1 MVKYKKMT
9 IAYTDEPP
17 EFQRFLL
24 EMNLTGKLIGHKL
37 YYFPEIGSTND
48 EAYSLGVAGAPEGTV
63 VVADSQTKGK
73 GRMARVWHSPA
84 GSNIYTSLILRPN
97 LKPAD
102 APQIS
107 LVAGVAVA
115 ELLEQYCSG
124 RVELKWPNDVL
135 VAGKKICGILAQM
148 KTAGEDV
155 DFVVVGIGINVN
167 IRPDQFPMEIHDI
180 VMSLSSETGREI
192 NRNDLLIDLYE
203 NFTKWYK
210 KLLQNGFAA
219 IKERWLD
226 LAPMIGQDVQIMFQ
240 NEKII
245 GKALDLA
252 DDGSLIVLTTPGN
265 EKLKISAGDATI
277 LNKGLQSFVPPKV

>member
-1 MVKYKKMT
+1 MA
-9 IAYTDEPP
+9 IAYTDKPP
-17 EFQRFLL
+17 EFQKVIL

-48 EAYSLGVAGAPEGTV
+48 EAYSLGIAGAPEGTV

-84 GSNIYTSLILRPN
+84 GSNIYTSLILRPH
-97 LKPAD
+97 LTPAA

-115 ELLEQYCSG
+115 ELMEQYCSG

-135 VAGKKICGILAQM
+135 VTGKKICGILAQM
-148 KTAGEDV
+148 KTAGEDI

-167 IRPDQFPMEIHDI
+167 IRKNQFPEEIREI
-180 VMSLSSETGREI
+180 ATSLSIEAGREI
-192 NRNDLLIDLYE
+192 IRQDLIISLYE
-203 NFTKWYK
+203 NFAKWYK

-219 IKERWLD
+219 IKEKWLD
-226 LAPMIGQDVQIMFQ
+226 LAPMIGQNVQIMFQ
-240 NEKII
+240 NEKVI

-252 DDGSLIVLTTPGN
+252 DDGSLIILSADN
-265 EKLKISAGDATI
+265 EKMKISAGDATI
-277 LNKGLQSFVPPKV
+277 LKKE

>member
-1 MVKYKKMT
+1 
-9 IAYTDEPP
+9 
-17 EFQRFLL
+17 
-24 EMNLTGKLIGHKL
+24 
-37 YYFPEIGSTND
+37 
-48 EAYSLGVAGAPEGTV
+48 
-63 VVADSQTKGK
+63 
-73 GRMARVWHSPA
+73 
-84 GSNIYTSLILRPN
+84 
-97 LKPAD
+97 
-102 APQIS
+102 
-107 LVAGVAVA
+107 
-115 ELLEQYCSG
+115 
-124 RVELKWPNDVL
+124 
-135 VAGKKICGILAQM
+135 M

-155 DFVVVGIGINVN
+155 DFVVGHRHQCKYPARISF
-167 IRPDQFPMEIHDI
+167 QWKAHDI

-226 LAPMIGQDVQIMFQ
+226 LAPDDRTGCSDNVSKRK
-240 NEKII
+240 NS

-265 EKLKISAGDATI
+265 EKLKISAGDATV

>member
-1 MVKYKKMT
+1 M
-9 IAYTDEPP
+9 DWNED
-17 EFQRFLL
+17 FLRKS
-24 EMNLTGKLIGHKL
+24 LTGKLIGHEL
-37 YYFPEIGSTND
+37 YYFPQTGSTND
-48 EAYSLGVAGAPEGTV
+48 DAFRLGMEGLPEGTV
-63 VVADSQTKGK
+63 VLADSQTKGK

-84 GSNIYTSLILRPN
+84 GFNIYTSLILRPN

-115 ELLEQYCSG
+115 ELLKQHCSG

-135 VAGKKICGILAQM
+135 VTGRKICGILAQM
-148 KTAGEDV
+148 KTAGENV
-155 DFVVVGIGINVN
+155 DFVVVGIGVNVN
-167 IRPDQFPMEIHDI
+167 IPQNQFPEEILDTA
-180 VMSLSSETGREI
+180 VSLSSDAGREI
-192 NRNDLLIDLYE
+192 NRHDLIISLYE
-203 NFTKWYK
+203 NFAKWYR

-226 LAPMIGQDVQIMFQ
+226 LAPMIGQDIQIMLQ

-252 DDGSLIVLTTPGN
+252 DDGSLILLTPDN
-265 EKLKISAGDATI
+265 KRLKISAGDATI
-277 LNKGLQSFVPPKV
+277 LNRGLQPLVPRGE